1 MAWAIFTRRF
11 LFDRRPKFAVA
22 FDIKPK
28 AEPQSWPRDVIE
40 AAIEAGAA
48 KRSRKTRGRDS
59 ATTTY
64 KQPAA

>member
-28 AEPQSWPRDVIE
+28 AEPQSWPRDVID
-40 AAIEAGAA
+40 AAIVAGAA

-59 ATTTY
+59 ATTT
-64 KQPAA
+64 